1 MNSVVVGFIVFFCL
15 FAASLLGMFLRKSL
29 PRHHLTDD
37 SKDAIK
43 LGMALISTMSALVLG
58 LLVSS
63 AKSSYDAQNA
73 ELMTTSANIV
83 MLDRLLA
90 HYGPETAETRSQL
103 RESVATVIDRVWT
116 RASANTG
123 RLGAPS
129 QRSEMLFE
137 KIEVL
142 TPKDENQKMLK
153 SEALALS
160 ETIGQTR
167 WLQFAQATASVPL
180 PLLLMLVSWLTM
192 LFIGLGMFAP
202 RNGTVIASLVISEL
216 AVAGAILLIL
226 EFYTPYR
233 GLIEV
238 SSAPLRAALAELGK

>member
-1 MNSVVVGFIVFFCL
+1 MSSIVVGFIVFFCL
-15 FAASLLGMFLRKSL
+15 FAGSLLGMFLRKSL
-29 PRHHLTDD
+29 PQHHLTDD

-63 AKSSYDAQNA
+63 AKSSYDAQNT

-90 HYGPETAETRSQL
+90 HYGPETAEIRNQL

-116 RASANTG
+116 RDTVNTG
-123 RLGAPS
+123 RLAVPS
-129 QRSEMLFE
+129 QRNEMLFE
-137 KIEVL
+137 KIEELV
-142 TPKDENQKMLK
+142 PKDENQKMLK

-160 ETIGQTR
+160 ETIAQTR

-180 PLLLMLVSWLTM
+180 PLLLMLVSWLTT

-216 AVAGAILLIL
+216 AVAGAVLLIL
-226 EFYTPYR
+226 EFYRPYR